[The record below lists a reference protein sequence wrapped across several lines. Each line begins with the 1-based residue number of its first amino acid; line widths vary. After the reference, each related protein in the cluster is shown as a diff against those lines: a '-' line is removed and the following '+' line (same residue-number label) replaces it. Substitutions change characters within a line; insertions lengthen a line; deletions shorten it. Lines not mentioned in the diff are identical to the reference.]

1 MKKPVLVIMAAGM
14 GSRYGGLKQIDPV
27 DKEGHIIMDF
37 SIYDAVQAGFRK
49 VVFIIKKENEADFRS
64 AIGDRLSNQLEVSYV
79 FQDLH
84 NIPEGYEVPEGR
96 VKPWG
101 TGHAVLSCINEI
113 DGPFVVINADDYYGS
128 HAFKMAYDFLTENE
142 DTADTY
148 RYMMVGYKLENTL
161 TENGHVARGVC
172 VTDEEGHL
180 LKINERTHIEKHDGG
195 TAYTEDDGK
204 TWTMLPEGS
213 TVSMNMWGFSAS
225 ILKELKDRFP
235 KFLDENL
242 KVNPLKCEYF
252 LPFVV
257 DELLQEKKAA
267 VRVLTTQ
274 DKWYGV
280 TYKEDK
286 PVVVAARPGR
296 HPHLVQR
303 LLQIDHDLAAIGKG
317 QGDHAPRALAV
328 HIGIRGVVDAI
339 TTALDGK
346 QQLFGVVHE
355 FEVGHYNLRMLKAP
369 QILVRTLVLAASA
382 AALFGCGQRGPLYLP
397 TGPAASQRATLPQ
410 TLTPG
415 NNDTNTA
422 PSPAA
427 SASQPR

>member
-1 MKKPVLVIMAAGM
+1 MKKPALVILAAGM
-14 GSRYGGLKQIDPV
+14 GSRYGGLKQMDPMDPMGHAIIDY
-27 DKEGHIIMDF
+27 
-37 SIYDAVQAGFRK
+37 SIYDAKRAGFGK
-49 VVFIIKKENEADFRS
+49 VVFVIKKAIEKDFKET
-64 AIGDRLSNQLEVSYV
+64 IGARV
-79 FQDLH
+79 
-84 NIPEGYEVPEGR
+84 PEGMEVCYAYQEVDALPKGYNVPEGR

-101 TGHAVLSCINEI
+101 TAHAVLCAKPFINE
-113 DGPFVVINADDYYGS
+113 PFAVINADDYYGS

-257 DELLQEKKAA
+257 DELLGEKRATVK
-267 VRVLTTQ
+267 VLKSM

-286 PVVVAARPGR
+286 PVVVAAIQN
-296 HPHLVQR
+296 LK
-303 LLQIDHDLAAIGKG
+303 D
-317 QGDHAPRALAV
+317 QG
-328 HIGIRGVVDAI
+328 
-339 TTALDGK
+339 
-346 QQLFGVVHE
+346 
-355 FEVGHYNLRMLKAP
+355 
-369 QILVRTLVLAASA
+369 
-382 AALFGCGQRGPLYLP
+382 LYPEKLWE
-397 TGPAASQRATLPQ
+397 
-410 TLTPG
+410 
-415 NNDTNTA
+415 DK
-422 PSPAA
+422 
-427 SASQPR
+427 